1 MLVQVSGV
9 EEGNGGGFYLHALLS
24 ASCFDCTVRTY
35 ICVWGQWSDT
45 YLEISGYQDPLLTGN
60 KGSSLLAS

>member
-9 EEGNGGGFYLHALLS
+9 EEGNGGGIYLHALLS

-35 ICVWGQWSDT
+35 ICVCGDSGQT
-45 YLEISGYQDPLLTGN
+45 LTLRFQVI
-60 KGSSLLAS
+60 KTHF

>member
-9 EEGNGGGFYLHALLS
+9 EEGSGGGIHLHALLS

-35 ICVWGQWSDT
+35 ICVCGDSGQT
-45 YLEISGYQDPLLTGN
+45 LILRFQVIKTHF
-60 KGSSLLAS
+60 